1 MRGKEPTTSTR
12 KGHDPRRTA
21 FWLVLVAFVLY
32 NANLR
37 SITSF
42 DTNPTRYL
50 PISIIK
56 EFDLDLDEFPF
67 LHKYPEWWHRDK
79 NALPYYLRYVR
90 GHYMSRFPVMPA
102 ILSVPVYAIPV
113 ALGLTDGNASALG
126 YTHTEIV
133 GTLLSKISASL
144 AVALSV
150 GILYLTLLRLAN
162 QTAALGVALVYAFAT
177 SSWSVSSQGLWQ
189 SSISQPLLALTLYF
203 FVLGRVDS
211 RNVVY
216 ASIPLALSVACR
228 QPTIIFALAFFIYVA
243 RYHRTKFLAF
253 LIFPVVLG
261 GLLLAYNVYY
271 FGSLA
276 GPYSGGSK
284 FATPQWDAFLG
295 LLISPS
301 RGLFVYSPV
310 LAFAFVGLVSAL
322 RERRDPL
329 LTSTAIASLVLIL
342 LYSAWS
348 SWHGDFSYSY
358 RFLVDLLP
366 GLSLFLALTWSWM
379 IAQRWRKNLFVASA
393 AFSVFVQIIGSFFYP
408 CGWFET
414 PARANLHQERF
425 WDWKDPE
432 VWRCLRSG
440 PVDPDSLR
448 FIRALIS
455 KAATP

>member
-79 NALPYYLRYVR
+79 NALPSYLVDVR

-113 ALGLTDGNASALG
+113 ALGLTAGNTSALD

-144 AVALSV
+144 AVAFSV
-150 GILYLTLLRLAN
+150 GILFLTLLRLTT

-228 QPTIIFALAFFIYVA
+228 QPTLIFALAFFIYVA
-243 RYHRTKFLAF
+243 RYHRTKLLAF
-253 LIFPVVLG
+253 SIFPVVLG
-261 GLLLAYNVYY
+261 GLLLAYNLYY
-271 FGSLA
+271 FESLA
-276 GPYSGGSK
+276 GPYSRAGGVVK
-284 FATPQWDAFLG
+284 LTTPQWNAFLG

-310 LAFAFVGLVSAL
+310 LAFAFVGLVSVL
-322 RERRDPL
+322 CERQDPL
-329 LTSTAIASLVLIL
+329 LTSAASASLVLIL

-366 GLSLFLALTWSWM
+366 GLSLFLAVTWNWVT
-379 IAQRWRKNLFVASA
+379 AQGWRKNLFVASVV
-393 AFSVFVQIIGSFFYP
+393 FSVFVQIIGSFFYP

-414 PARANLHQERF
+414 PERANSRPERF
-425 WDWKDPE
+425 WDWRDPE
-432 VWRCLRSG
+432 FMRCLRAG
-440 PVDPDSLR
+440 PVDPEGLR
-448 FIRALIS
+448 LVRQMIQR
-455 KAATP
+455 

>member
-1 MRGKEPTTSTR
+1 MTCSKE
-12 KGHDPRRTA
+12 KRTGFFMNRSA
-21 FWLVLVAFVLY
+21 GLALLAFVIY

-56 EFDLDLDEFPF
+56 QFDLDLDEFPF
-67 LHKYPEWWHRDK
+67 LHKYPEWWQGDK
-79 NALPYYLRYVR
+79 NALPYYKGVPYYLVYVR
-90 GHYMSRFPVMPA
+90 GHYMSRFPIMPA

-113 ALGLTDGNASALG
+113 ALGLTDGNASVLG

-144 AVALSV
+144 AVAFSV

-162 QTAALGVALVYAFAT
+162 PTAALSIALVYAFAT

-189 SSISQPLLALTLYF
+189 SSISQSLLALTLYF
-203 FVLGRVDS
+203 LVLGQ
-211 RNVVY
+211 VVY

-228 QPTIIFALAFFIYVA
+228 QPTLIFAVAFFIYVA
-243 RYHRTKFLAF
+243 RYHRTKLLAF
-253 LIFPVVLG
+253 SIFPVVLG
-261 GLLLAYNVYY
+261 GLLLTYNLYY
-271 FGSLA
+271 FESLA
-276 GPYSGGSK
+276 GPYSMGAAGIEK
-284 FATPQWDAFLG
+284 FTTPQWDAFLG

-301 RGLFVYSPV
+301 RGLLVYSPV

-322 RERRDPL
+322 WERRNPL
-329 LTSTAIASLVLIL
+329 LTSTAIASLLLIL

-366 GLSLFLALTWSWM
+366 GLTLFLALMWNWI
-379 IAQRWRKNLFVASA
+379 IARRWRKNLFVASA
-393 AFSVFVQIIGSFFYP
+393 VFSVFIQIIGSFFYP

-414 PARANLHQERF
+414 PGRANAHPERF

-432 VWRCLRSG
+432 FVRCLGAG
-440 PVDPDSLR
+440 PVDPEGLR
-448 FIRALIS
+448 MVRQMIRR
-455 KAATP
+455 

>member
-1 MRGKEPTTSTR
+1 MSDREPTMSAR
-12 KGHDPRRTA
+12 RSRHPWRTA
-21 FWLVLVAFVLY
+21 LWLVLFAFIVY

-56 EFDLDLDEFPF
+56 ELDLDLDEFPF
-67 LHKYPEWWHRDK
+67 LHKYPDWWHRDK
-79 NALPYYLRYVR
+79 NALPYYLQYVR
-90 GHYMSRFPVMPA
+90 GHHMSRFPVMPA

-113 ALGLTDGNASALG
+113 ALGLTGGKVSAVG
-126 YTHTEIV
+126 YTQTEIV

-150 GILYLTLLRLAN
+150 GILYLTLLRLAD
-162 QTAALGVALVYAFAT
+162 QPAALGIALIYAFAT

-203 FVLGRVDS
+203 LVLGRADS
-211 RNVVY
+211 RKVVY
-216 ASIPLALSVACR
+216 AGIPLALSVACR

-243 RYHRTKFLAF
+243 RCHRTKLLAF
-253 LIFPVVLG
+253 SIFPVVLG
-261 GLLLAYNVYY
+261 GLLLAYNLYY
-271 FGSLA
+271 FESLA
-276 GPYSGGSK
+276 GPYSRAGGVEK
-284 FATPQWDAFLG
+284 FTTPQWNAFLG

-301 RGLFVYSPV
+301 SGLFVYSPV
-310 LAFAFVGLVSAL
+310 LAFAFLGLVATLS
-322 RERRDPL
+322 RQRDPL
-329 LTSTAIASLVLIL
+329 LTSTAIASLALIL
-342 LYSAWS
+342 LYSGWR

-366 GLSLFLALTWSWM
+366 GLCVFLALAWNWVT
-379 IAQRWRKNLFVASA
+379 AQRWRKNLFVASA
-393 AFSVFVQIIGSFFYP
+393 VFSVFVQIIGSFFYP

-414 PARANLHQERF
+414 PERANSHPERF

-432 VWRCLRSG
+432 FLRCLRGG
-440 PVDPDSLR
+440 PIDPEGLR
-448 FIRALIS
+448 LVRQMMQR
-455 KAATP
+455 